1 MLDELDCAARD
12 AKAKRIA
19 DEIISLARGTLT
31 VDFRFLDRAIG
42 TLKFVSDDNVSLTTD
57 GEFLYYGA
65 WFILNRYKRAV
76 FKRSL

>member
-1 MLDELDCAARD
+1 MPGRNGRVRVLDELDCAARD

-42 TLKFVSDDNVSLTTD
+42 TLKFVSDDNVSLSTD
-57 GEFLYYGA
+57 GEFLY
-65 WFILNRYKRAV
+65 WRMVHTEPL
-76 FKRSL
+76 